1 MLKQHKAT
9 PGWLPSP
16 TGLPCWAAGQYSTAP
31 LAKAPSGQP
40 RPDVHLCPQLPPLP
54 WVNSALKHLV
64 TRSLKLGE
72 APPSSPTSKASP
84 FHRSHVCVFVWGEG
98 KLFIF
103 ICLMLISVNT
113 KKKNS
118 ISGSG
123 SLILVSG
130 MTVPC
135 LKSMVQSRPRNKKA
149 VISEY
154 TIMKLCQQQPAYS
167 SHLFTYLF
175 KVSRHYQRSFHAL
188 LNSLKHY
195 LYYSTLRQQILS
207 SIYGVLLFL

>member
-84 FHRSHVCVFVWGEG
+84 FHGSHVCVFVWGEG

-113 KKKNS
+113 KKKKTVSQAQGVSFWCQAWQCPAWRVRFSPDQETRKLWFLSTQLWNYAS
-118 ISGSG
+118 SNLHIHLISSP
-123 SLILVSG
+123 
-130 MTVPC
+130 TC
-135 LKSMVQSRPRNKKA
+135 L
-149 VISEY
+149 
-154 TIMKLCQQQPAYS
+154 
-167 SHLFTYLF
+167 
-175 KVSRHYQRSFHAL
+175 RSQDTTKEAFM
-188 LNSLKHY
+188 
-195 LYYSTLRQQILS
+195 LY
-207 SIYGVLLFL
+207 